1 MKKVASIAI
10 LFFALAFMLT
20 ACNTESGKKD
30 SAPKK
35 ISVVATIYPQY
46 DWLKNVIGERA
57 DAVDLKLLIKNG
69 TDLHSYKP
77 SAKDIATIAKADL
90 ASWNE
95 ALHQWQTD
103 NGDYTMQVGRNSRD
117 IVKKEKVT
125 L

>member
-1 MKKVASIAI
+1 MKKVAFIAI

-90 ASWNE
+90 VV
-95 ALHQWQTD
+95 
-103 NGDYTMQVGRNSRD
+103 YVGGESDEWIEKPLRLPRRKGVSR
-117 IVKKEKVT
+117 
-125 L
+125 